1 MRNVGRRCTAETSH
15 QICAPQNFFYLRRMQ
30 EDFLHYVWQHKKM
43 SLKSLKTT
51 AQEPIILK
59 TVGLPNVNSSPDF
72 FNAQLSIGT
81 QLWAGTVEIH
91 VKSSDWY
98 VHHHETDAAYD
109 NVILH
114 VVWEHDM
121 EIYRK
126 DNTPIPTLELKNYV
140 LPHTYTNYNTLLN
153 QKQAWIPCE
162 LTIKDVDEFTVNHWL
177 ERLYLE
183 RLEGKYKAIE
193 TQLLESKHNWEAVL
207 FWQLAKNFGLKVN
220 GEAFLSIAKSMGFS
234 TIQKSQH
241 EALLLEA
248 ICFGQAGL
256 LETEAQH
263 PYISELKSTYEF
275 LKNKFS
281 LSREGVLPVQFFRL
295 RPPNFPSIRLAQL
308 AALYSRSLN
317 LFSSIIEAQ
326 SLDQIHTIFEGGTS
340 KFWDTHYTFEKPS
353 KSTPKKLT
361 KAFINLLIINT
372 IVPIKFAYNKFNRH
386 TSQEDVLE
394 IMRTIPM
401 EHNSIVDKF
410 HSIYAFEKTA
420 LDSQA
425 LIQLKQQY
433 CSKNKCLQCAI
444 GSALLNRN
452 S

>member
-1 MRNVGRRCTAETSH
+1 
-15 QICAPQNFFYLRRMQ
+15 MQ

-51 AQEPIILK
+51 AQDPITLK
-59 TVGLPNVNSSPDF
+59 AVGLANVNSGPDF
-72 FNAQLSIGT
+72 FNAQVRIGT
-81 QLWAGTVEIH
+81 QMWAGNVEIH

-114 VVWEHDM
+114 VVWEHNM

-140 LPHTYTNYNTLLN
+140 LPHTYKNYNTLLN
-153 QKQAWIPCE
+153 QKQYWIPCE
-162 LTIKDVDEFTVNHWL
+162 PNMKEVEAFTVNHWL

-193 TQLLESKHNWEAVL
+193 TQLIESKQNWEAVL

-220 GEAFLSIAKSMGFS
+220 GDAFLSIAKSMDFS
-234 TIQKSQH
+234 VIRKSQFEAH
-241 EALLLEA
+241 QLEALF
-248 ICFGQAGL
+248 FGQAGL
-256 LETEAQH
+256 LETEAQDA
-263 PYISELKSTYEF
+263 YVSELKSTYAF
-275 LKNKFS
+275 LKTKFS
-281 LSREGVLPVQFFRL
+281 ISNKGVLPVQFFRL
-295 RPPNFPSIRLAQL
+295 RPPNFPTIRLSQL
-308 AALYSRSLN
+308 AALYSRSSN

-326 SLDQIHTIFEGGTS
+326 TLEQLHAVFEGATS
-340 KFWDTHYTFEKPS
+340 KFWDTHYTFEKTS
-353 KSTPKKLT
+353 KSTPKTLT
-361 KAFINLLIINT
+361 KSFINLLVINT
-372 IVPIKFAYNKFNRH
+372 IVPIKFAFNKYNRQSN
-386 TSQEDVLE
+386 QEDVVA
-394 IMRTIPM
+394 IMRKIPM

-410 HSIYAFEKTA
+410 HTLYAFGKTA

-425 LIQLKQQY
+425 LIQLQQNY
-433 CSKNKCLQCAI
+433 CSKNKCLHCAI

>member
-1 MRNVGRRCTAETSH
+1 
-15 QICAPQNFFYLRRMQ
+15 MQ

-51 AQEPIILK
+51 AQDPITLK
-59 TVGLPNVNSSPDF
+59 AVGLANVNSGPDF
-72 FNAQLSIGT
+72 FNAQVRIGT
-81 QLWAGTVEIH
+81 QMWAGNVEIH

-114 VVWEHDM
+114 VVWEHNM

-140 LPHTYTNYNTLLN
+140 LPHTYKNYTTLLN
-153 QKQAWIPCE
+153 QKQYWIPCE
-162 LTIKDVDEFTVNHWL
+162 PNMKEVDGFTVNHWL

-193 TQLLESKHNWEAVL
+193 AQLIESKQNWEAVL

-220 GEAFLSIAKSMGFS
+220 GDAFLSIAKSMDFS
-234 TIQKSQH
+234 VIRKSQFEAH
-241 EALLLEA
+241 QLEALF
-248 ICFGQAGL
+248 FGQSGL
-256 LETEAQH
+256 METEAQDV
-263 PYISELKSTYEF
+263 YVSELKNTYAF
-275 LKNKFS
+275 LKTKFS
-281 LSREGVLPVQFFRL
+281 ITNNGVLPVQFFRL
-295 RPPNFPSIRLAQL
+295 RPPNFPTIRLAQL
-308 AALYSRSLN
+308 AALYSRCTN

-326 SLDQIHTIFEGGTS
+326 SLDQLHAIFEGSTS
-340 KFWDTHYTFEKPS
+340 KFWDTHYTFEKTS
-353 KSTPKKLT
+353 KSTPKTLT
-361 KAFINLLIINT
+361 KPFMNLLIINT
-372 IVPIKFAYNKFNRH
+372 IIPIKFAYNKFNRQ
-386 TSQEDVLE
+386 TNQEDVVA
-394 IMRTIPM
+394 IMRKIPM

-410 HSIYAFEKTA
+410 HTLYAFGKTA
-420 LDSQA
+420 FDSQA
-425 LIQLKQQY
+425 LIQLKQNY
-433 CSKNKCLQCAI
+433 CSKNKCLHCAI

>member
-1 MRNVGRRCTAETSH
+1 
-15 QICAPQNFFYLRRMQ
+15 MQ

-51 AQEPIILK
+51 AQDPITLK
-59 TVGLPNVNSSPDF
+59 AVGLANVNSGPDF
-72 FNAQLSIGT
+72 FNAQVRIGT
-81 QLWAGTVEIH
+81 QMWAGNVEIH

-114 VVWEHDM
+114 VVWEHNM

-140 LPHTYTNYNTLLN
+140 LPHTYKNYNTLLN
-153 QKQAWIPCE
+153 QKQYWIPCE
-162 LTIKDVDEFTVNHWL
+162 PNMKEVEAFTVNHWL

-193 TQLLESKHNWEAVL
+193 TQLIESKQNWEAVL
-207 FWQLAKNFGLKVN
+207 FWQLAKNFDLKVN
-220 GEAFLSIAKSMGFS
+220 GDAFLSIAKSMDFS
-234 TIQKSQH
+234 VIRKSQFEAH
-241 EALLLEA
+241 QLEALF
-248 ICFGQAGL
+248 FGQAGL
-256 LETEAQH
+256 LETEAQDA
-263 PYISELKSTYEF
+263 YVSELKSTYAF
-275 LKNKFS
+275 LKTKFS
-281 LSREGVLPVQFFRL
+281 ISNKGVLPVQFFRL
-295 RPPNFPSIRLAQL
+295 RPPNFPTIRLAQL
-308 AALYSRSLN
+308 AALYSRSSN

-326 SLDQIHTIFEGGTS
+326 TLEQLHAVFEGATS
-340 KFWDTHYTFEKPS
+340 KFWDTHYTFEKTS
-353 KSTPKKLT
+353 KSTPKTLT
-361 KAFINLLIINT
+361 KSFINLLVINT
-372 IVPIKFAYNKFNRH
+372 IVPIKFAFNKYNRQSN
-386 TSQEDVLE
+386 QEDVVA
-394 IMRTIPM
+394 IMRKIPM

-410 HSIYAFEKTA
+410 HTLYAFGKTA

-425 LIQLKQQY
+425 LIQLQQNY
-433 CSKNKCLQCAI
+433 CSKNKCLHCAI